1 MTEAVDTAT
10 TTASGPDSATSTAT
24 PIPAPA
30 APAPVEG
37 GQQQPAAET
46 EATKPAVPEQYTFSD
61 LPEGYALD
69 ESSLTEWSG
78 VFKELGLTQ
87 EQAQKLV
94 AMDAK
99 RQLAANSPEAAQAA
113 AVESRNQQVTQWES
127 ALKADKE
134 LGGSNFESVVGI
146 AKEAQAQFGTPELKA
161 MLAESGLGSHPEVV
175 RFFHKVGKQL
185 SEGQLHRTTSEQPAE
200 RSLAERMYPNYGSN

>member
-10 TTASGPDSATSTAT
+10 TTASGPDSATSTTT
-24 PIPAPA
+24 PTPAPA

-37 GQQQPAAET
+37 GQQQPAAEP

-99 RQLAANSPEAAQAA
+99 RQLAANNPEAVQAA
-113 AVESRNQQVTQWES
+113 AVESRNQQVSQWES

-134 LGGSNFESVVGI
+134 LGGSNFEATVGN
-146 AKEAQAQFGTPELKA
+146 AQKALADFGSPELSA
-161 MLAESGLGSHPEVV
+161 MLKESGLGSHPEVV
-175 RFFHKVGKQL
+175 RFFHNVGKQL
-185 SEGQLHRTTSEQPAE
+185 SEGQLHRTTTEQPNEKSWAN
-200 RSLAERMYPNYGSN
+200 RMYPDLN